1 MENENVKKLIVP
13 EGVQYISEW
22 ADYELPKGE
31 LALIRAFYEEYV
43 EELSKNESMCPMMM
57 F

>member
-1 MENENVKKLIVP
+1 MMYFYWTRKGIRP
-13 EGVQYISEW
+13 SFF
-22 ADYELPKGE
+22 YELPKGE